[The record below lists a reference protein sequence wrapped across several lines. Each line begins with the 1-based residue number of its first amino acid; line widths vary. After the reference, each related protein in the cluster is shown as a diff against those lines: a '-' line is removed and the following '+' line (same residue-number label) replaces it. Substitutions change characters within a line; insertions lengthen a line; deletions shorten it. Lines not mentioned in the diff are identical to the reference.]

1 MEFEEEV
8 KKYFKDLL
16 KCPICFETLDSVPIY
31 QCQNGHVVCKK
42 CHPKLKMCSICRVDV
57 IEKAKRDGPIRN
69 LKLEEMVERLQ
80 SSVSEATKKL
90 VSENIQIDPIVPK
103 TPNVPRDNT
112 QVVRRDTVQLN
123 IVEDD
128 ENLTREP
135 RCEPCCDL
143 FFGLT
148 KIMLGVIL
156 CLVLVSMVGGVF
168 FGIGYLFYLGTT
180 PSVIVGLFLVWA
192 IVKMYCHFCY

>member
-1 MEFEEEV
+1 MEFKEEV
-8 KKYFKDLL
+8 TKYFKDLL
-16 KCPICFETLDSVPIY
+16 ECPICFKTIDSVPVY
-31 QCQNGHVVCKK
+31 QFQNGHVVCKN
-42 CHPKLKMCSICRVDV
+42 CHPKLKTCSICRVDV
-57 IEKAKRDGPIRN
+57 IKKAKRDGPIRN

-90 VSENIQIDPIVPK
+90 VSENIQIDPIVPDIQ
-103 TPNVPRDNT
+103 TIIHGTNQNAR
-112 QVVRRDTVQLN
+112 QGTVQLN

-143 FFGLT
+143 FFGLI
-148 KIMLGVIL
+148 KIMFGVIL
-156 CLVLVSMVGGVF
+156 CLVLCSMVGGVF

-192 IVKMYCHFCY
+192 IVKMNCHFYY

>member
-1 MEFEEEV
+1 MELAEEV

-16 KCPICFETLDSVPIY
+16 ECPICSETIDSVPIY
-31 QCQNGHVVCKK
+31 QCQNGHVVCKN
-42 CHPKLKMCSICRVDV
+42 CHPKLKTCPICRVD
-57 IEKAKRDGPIRN
+57 IIKKYGPWTNGPIRN

-80 SSVSEATKKL
+80 SSVSQATKKL
-90 VSENIQIDPIVPK
+90 ASENIQIDPIV
-103 TPNVPRDNT
+103 DNT
-112 QVVRRDTVQLN
+112 AVQLN

-135 RCEPCCDL
+135 RCERCSDL
-143 FFGLT
+143 FFKLT

-168 FGIGYLFYLGTT
+168 FGIGYLFYIGTT

-192 IVKMYCHFCY
+192 IFKMFYHFCY

>member
-1 MEFEEEV
+1 MELEEIV
-8 KKYFKDLL
+8 KNYYKDLFQ
-16 KCPICFETLDSVPIY
+16 CPICFETIDSVPIY

-42 CHPKLKMCSICRVDV
+42 CHPKLKKCSICRVDV

-80 SSVSEATKKL
+80 SSVSEGTKKL
-90 VSENIQIDPIVPK
+90 ASENIQIDPIV
-103 TPNVPRDNT
+103 DNT
-112 QVVRRDTVQLN
+112 TVQLN
-123 IVEDD
+123 IVEND

-168 FGIGYLFYLGTT
+168 FGIGYLFYIGTT

-192 IVKMYCHFCY
+192 IVKVYAHFCY